1 MRQLEKDFIGTGEVK
16 GFIFTQIKKSEYGYI
31 YRVIAGGTS
40 HYEVFKHTENTRYN
54 CVSYP
59 RSKSFGLWAWHC
71 SDLVKALERLEQ
83 IDFLCETKAI

>member
-1 MRQLEKDFIGTGEVK
+1 MRQLKQTFTGTGEVK

-31 YRVIAGGTS
+31 YKVYAGGTI
-40 HYEVFKHTENTRYN
+40 HYEAFKHVENTRYE

-59 RSKSFGLWAWHC
+59 RSKSFGISAWHC
-71 SDLVKALERLEQ
+71 STLEKAVERLEQ